1 MGKRLE
7 AAYELLNIQKQR
19 DLVFE
24 LISKYDIDRNM
35 SLQEILDQTSER
47 KNELCNI
54 IEGNIDGFDE
64 DKLESIQRKSVS
76 DYVES
81 GQMKREMDSFNLHEK
96 ESMIQGYAS
105 GFYDGFLS
113 SISREDDWCESEI
126 TDLC

>member
-1 MGKRLE
+1 MKIEMGKRLE

-24 LISKYDIDRNM
+24 LISKYDIDRDM
-35 SLQEILDQTSER
+35 SLQEILDETSER

-54 IEGNIDGFDE
+54 IDGNIEELDE

-81 GQMKREMDSFNLHEK
+81 GQMKKEMDLFNLHER

-113 SISREDDWCESEI
+113 SISREDE
-126 TDLC
+126 

>member
-24 LISKYDIDRNM
+24 LISKYEIDRNI
-35 SLQEILDQTSER
+35 SLQKILEQTSER

-54 IEGNIDGFDE
+54 IDGNVDELDE
-64 DKLESIQRKSVS
+64 DNLLSIQRKSVS

-81 GQMKREMDSFNLHEK
+81 GRMKKEMESFNLHEK
-96 ESMIQGYAS
+96 ESMMQG
-105 GFYDGFLS
+105 
-113 SISREDDWCESEI
+113 
-126 TDLC
+126 

>member
-1 MGKRLE
+1 MKTEIGKRLE

-24 LISKYDIDRNM
+24 LISKYEIDRNM
-35 SLQEILDQTSER
+35 SLKEILDKTSER

-54 IEGNIDGFDE
+54 IDGNIDELDE
-64 DKLESIQRKSVS
+64 DNLISIQRKSVS

-81 GQMKREMDSFNLHEK
+81 GRMKKEMDSFNLHEK
-96 ESMIQGYAS
+96 ESMMQGYAS

-113 SISREDDWCESEI
+113 SIRCEDD
-126 TDLC
+126 

>member
-1 MGKRLE
+1 MKTEMGKRLE
-7 AAYELLNIQKQR
+7 AAYELFNIQKQR

-54 IEGNIDGFDE
+54 IDGNIDELDE
-64 DKLESIQRKSVS
+64 DKLLSIQRKSVS

-81 GQMKREMDSFNLHEK
+81 GRLKKEMDSFNLHEK
-96 ESMIQGYAS
+96 ESMMRGYAS

-113 SISREDDWCESEI
+113 SIRCEDDW
-126 TDLC
+126 

>member
-1 MGKRLE
+1 MKTEIGKRLE

-24 LISKYDIDRNM
+24 LITKYDIDRNM

-54 IEGNIDGFDE
+54 IEGNIDELDE

-81 GQMKREMDSFNLHEK
+81 GRMRKEMDSFNLHEK
-96 ESMIQGYAS
+96 DSMIQGYAS

-113 SISREDDWCESEI
+113 SISREDY
-126 TDLC
+126 

>member
-1 MGKRLE
+1 MKTEMGKRLE

-24 LISKYDIDRNM
+24 LITKYFIDENTT
-35 SLQEILDQTSER
+35 LKEILDQTSER

-54 IEGNIDGFDE
+54 IDGNIDEIDE

-81 GQMKREMDSFNLHEK
+81 GRMKK
-96 ESMIQGYAS
+96 
-105 GFYDGFLS
+105 
-113 SISREDDWCESEI
+113 
-126 TDLC
+126 

>member
-1 MGKRLE
+1 MKTEMGKRLE
-7 AAYELLNIQKQR
+7 AAYELFIIQKQR
-19 DLVFE
+19 ELVYE

-35 SLQEILDQTSER
+35 SLQEILDETSER

-54 IEGNIDGFDE
+54 IEGNIDELDE
-64 DKLESIQRKSVS
+64 DNLVSIQRKSVS

-81 GQMKREMDSFNLHEK
+81 GRMKKEMDSFNLHER

-113 SISREDDWCESEI
+113 SISREDD
-126 TDLC
+126 

>member
-1 MGKRLE
+1 MKTKLGKRLE

-35 SLQEILDQTSER
+35 TLKEILDKTSER

-54 IEGNIDGFDE
+54 IDGNIDELDE

-81 GQMKREMDSFNLHEK
+81 GRMRKEMDSFNLHEK
-96 ESMIQGYAS
+96 DSMIQGYAS

-113 SISREDDWCESEI
+113 SISREDD
-126 TDLC
+126 

>member
-1 MGKRLE
+1 MKTEMGKRLA
-7 AAYELLNIQKQR
+7 AAYELFIIQKQR
-19 DLVFE
+19 ELVYE

-54 IEGNIDGFDE
+54 IDGNIDELDE

-81 GQMKREMDSFNLHEK
+81 GRMKKEMESFQLHEK
-96 ESMIQGYAS
+96 ESMIQGYAT

-113 SISREDDWCESEI
+113 SISREDY
-126 TDLC
+126 

>member
-1 MGKRLE
+1 MEIEMGKRLE

-54 IEGNIDGFDE
+54 IEGNIDELDE
-64 DKLESIQRKSVS
+64 DKLESIQRKSVA

-81 GQMKREMDSFNLHEK
+81 GQMKKEMDSFNLHEI

-113 SISREDDWCESEI
+113 SISREDD
-126 TDLC
+126 

>member
-1 MGKRLE
+1 MKTEMRKRLE
-7 AAYELLNIQKQR
+7 AAYELFIIQKQR
-19 DLVFE
+19 ELVFE

-35 SLQEILDQTSER
+35 SLQEILDETSGR

-54 IEGNIDGFDE
+54 IDGNIDELDE
-64 DKLESIQRKSVS
+64 DNLISIQRKSVD

-81 GQMKREMDSFNLHEK
+81 GRMKKEMDSFNLHEK

-113 SISREDDWCESEI
+113 SISREDE
-126 TDLC
+126 

>member
-1 MGKRLE
+1 MKTEMGKRLE

-19 DLVFE
+19 DLVWE
-24 LISKYDIDRNM
+24 LISKYYIDENM
-35 SLQEILDQTSER
+35 TLKEIFNKTSDR

-54 IEGNIDGFDE
+54 IDGNIDEIDE

-81 GQMKREMDSFNLHEK
+81 GRMKKEMDSFNLHEK
-96 ESMIQGYAS
+96 ESMIQGYAT

-113 SISREDDWCESEI
+113 SISREDY
-126 TDLC
+126 